1 MAAEPLASAA
11 PLEPRAPLGPH
22 ARLGPLVVDRPT
34 DLDAAAVL
42 EVADGRELRLTDRLV
57 AELDAARAATLAAL
71 DAGGPVYGV
80 TTGMGA
86 ASTIAL
92 DEEARAGHQAR
103 LLIARATG
111 SEPWLGRREVRAA
124 LAVRLRTFLSGDAGV
139 SSALCLRLVDVLRLD
154 LVPAV
159 PATRLG
165 TAGEIVPLAHLGA
178 AATGAATGELLT
190 AEGAVVPAQEALVAS
205 GLDPHLLGPKE
216 GVALIEGVPVTTA
229 RAIVLADRARR
240 VADQALAVLAAELEL
255 VGANRDPFRVSTAR
269 ADDALAAVLRR
280 LDGLLGPER
289 ESAAL
294 QSPVS
299 FRVSGPALAHLTR
312 VLEALDAAVLRA
324 LDGVTDSP
332 ARLDGAFVGTAG
344 FDGFDLAASLDA
356 VRFAVLHLAELG
368 AARLHRLLDGAVSG
382 LPRQLSSAPGVQA
395 GMVTVHKRAVGTV
408 HGLLTAA
415 RPASLGIIETSL
427 GQEDAQSFS
436 LEAAE
441 LLAGALDGATDVA
454 ACELLAVLHA
464 RRLRGVL
471 AGAGAG
477 ASGGSGAGAGAAATP
492 VDDELAV
499 ADALLPPGVVDR
511 PFGRDVATLVRALEA
526 GSFSRRTSAV

>member
-1 MAAEPLASAA
+1 MASSA
-11 PLEPRAPLGPH
+11 PLI
-22 ARLGPLVVDRPT
+22 VDRAS
-34 DLDAAAVL
+34 DLDAAALL
-42 EVADGRELRLTDRLV
+42 EVADGREVRLTERLV
-57 AELDAARAATLAAL
+57 TTLDARRAEVVAAL

-86 ASTIAL
+86 ASTIVL

-111 SEPWLGRREVRAA
+111 SEPWLPRREVRAA
-124 LAVRLRTFLSGDAGV
+124 LAVRLRTFLTGDAGV

-178 AATGAATGELLT
+178 ALTGAESGELLSPD
-190 AEGAVVPAQEALVAS
+190 GAVLPAREALVAS
-205 GLDPHLLGPKE
+205 GLDPHLLGAKE

-229 RAIVLADRARR
+229 RAIVLADAARR
-240 VADQALAVLAAELEL
+240 LRQQSLAVLAAELEL
-255 VGANRDPFRVSTAR
+255 VGANRDPFRPVVAR
-269 ADDALAAVLRR
+269 ADPALAEVLGR
-280 LDGLLGPER
+280 LHGLLGPER
-289 ESAAL
+289 GSAAL

-299 FRVSGPALAHLTR
+299 FRVSGPGLAHVGRMLD
-312 VLEALDAAVLRA
+312 ALDAAVSRA

-332 ARLDGAFVGTAG
+332 AFVGADAGGGAGAFVGTAG

-356 VRFAVLHLAELG
+356 VRFAVLHLTELG
-368 AARLHRLLDGAVSG
+368 AARLHRLLDPAVSG
-382 LPRQLSSAPGVQA
+382 LPRQLSSAPGAQA

-441 LLAGALDGATDVA
+441 LLDGALAGWRDVT

-471 AGAGAG
+471 AAVGGDVVGVDRVALDSAGVEP
-477 ASGGSGAGAGAAATP
+477 AAATP
-492 VDDELAV
+492 LDDELAV
-499 ADALLPPGVVDR
+499 LDSVLPPGVLDR
-511 PFGRDVATLVRALEA
+511 PFGRDVASLVRALEA
-526 GSFSRRTSAV
+526 GALVAGS

>member
-1 MAAEPLASAA
+1 MAGLHAAPAGAVGASGASGRTSAA
-11 PLEPRAPLGPH
+11 RP
-22 ARLGPLVVDRPT
+22 PLVVDRPAE
-34 DLDAAAVL
+34 LDAAACL
-42 EVADGRELRLTDRLV
+42 EIADGRGLRLTDRLI
-57 AELDAARAATLAAL
+57 AELDAARAETVAAL
-71 DAGGPVYGV
+71 ESGGPVYGV

-86 ASTIAL
+86 ASTIVL

-165 TAGEIVPLAHLGA
+165 TGRGGA
-178 AATGAATGELLT
+178 ASGELLT
-190 AEGAVVPAQEALVAS
+190 ADGAVVPAQEALAAS
-205 GLDPHLLGPKE
+205 GLDPHLLAAKE
-216 GVALIEGVPVTTA
+216 GVALIEGVPVTTG

-240 VADQALAVLAAELEL
+240 IAGQALAALAAELEL
-255 VGANRDPFRVSTAR
+255 IGANRDPFRPVVAR
-269 ADDALAAVLRR
+269 ADETLAEVLVR
-280 LDGLLGPER
+280 LDGLLGAER

-299 FRVSGPALAHLTR
+299 FRVSGPGLAHLER
-312 VLEALDAAVLRA
+312 VLGALDAAVVRA

-368 AARLHRLLDGAVSG
+368 TARLHRLLDGAVTG
-382 LPRQLSSAPGVQA
+382 LPRQLSSAPGAEA

-415 RPASLGIIETSL
+415 RPASLGVIETSL

-441 LLAGALDGATDVA
+441 LLDRALNGLTDVV

-464 RRLRGVL
+464 RRLRVVL
-471 AGAGAG
+471 GGAGAP
-477 ASGGSGAGAGAAATP
+477 TP
-492 VDDELAV
+492 TPTRTPLDDELA
-499 ADALLPPGVVDR
+499 ALDAVVPDGVVDR
-511 PFGRDVATLVRALEA
+511 PFGRDVATLVRALDA
-526 GSFSRRTSAV
+526 GALASPR

>member
-1 MAAEPLASAA
+1 MAGLHAAPAGAVGASGASGRTSAA
-11 PLEPRAPLGPH
+11 RP
-22 ARLGPLVVDRPT
+22 PLVVDRPAE
-34 DLDAAAVL
+34 LDAAACL
-42 EVADGRELRLTDRLV
+42 EIADGRGLRLTDRLI
-57 AELDAARAATLAAL
+57 AELDAARAETVAAL
-71 DAGGPVYGV
+71 ESGGPVYGV

-86 ASTIAL
+86 ASTIVL

-178 AATGAATGELLT
+178 AATGAASGELLT
-190 AEGAVVPAQEALVAS
+190 ADGAVVPAQEALAAS
-205 GLDPHLLGPKE
+205 GLDPHLLAAKE
-216 GVALIEGVPVTTA
+216 GVALIEGVPVTTG

-240 VADQALAVLAAELEL
+240 IAGQALAALAAELEL
-255 VGANRDPFRVSTAR
+255 IGANRDPFRPVVAR
-269 ADDALAAVLRR
+269 ADETLAEVLVR
-280 LDGLLGPER
+280 LDGLLGAER
-289 ESAAL
+289 KSAAL

-299 FRVSGPALAHLTR
+299 FRVSGPGLAHLER
-312 VLEALDAAVLRA
+312 VLGALDAAVVRA

-368 AARLHRLLDGAVSG
+368 TARLHRLLDGAVTG
-382 LPRQLSSAPGVQA
+382 LPRQLSSAPGAEA

-415 RPASLGIIETSL
+415 RPASLGVIETSL

-441 LLAGALDGATDVA
+441 LLAGALDGLTDVV

-464 RRLRGVL
+464 RRLRAVL
-471 AGAGAG
+471 GGAGAP
-477 ASGGSGAGAGAAATP
+477 APTRTP
-492 VDDELAV
+492 LDDELTAL
-499 ADALLPPGVVDR
+499 DAIVPDGVVDR
-511 PFGRDVATLVRALEA
+511 PFGRDVAAIVRALDA
-526 GSFSRRTSAV
+526 GARASRR